1 MTKKSLSESDIRDLF
16 ITPPVHAAESDKT
29 TQLRREYTFTD
40 GRTSA
45 SDPVHVHDGGRRLDR
60 RRAQRPL

>member
-29 TQLRREYTFTD
+29 TQLRRE
-40 GRTSA
+40 
-45 SDPVHVHDGGRRLDR
+45 
-60 RRAQRPL
+60 